1 MKSKAILAAAC
12 LCGLALGACA
22 PVAIVGG
29 GAVAARTV
37 SSERSTMDAL
47 NDKEI
52 EISISTGLGNHS
64 GELYRDV
71 SVDVTEGRVVLI
83 GSVPRQ
89 EDKVTA
95 TQIAWSTE
103 GVTSVQDELIV
114 AKDSSA
120 KTYFSDVKISN
131 TLRLELLT
139 DTSIRSANYNVETLD
154 GVVHLT
160 GLARSRAELDRVIDH
175 AKGVKGVKRVV
186 SHVLT
191 IDDPRRVR
199 VVGTSSTG

>member
-12 LCGLALGACA
+12 LVGLALGACA

-37 SSERSTMDAL
+37 ASERSTMDAL

-83 GSVPRQ
+83 GSVPKP
-89 EDKVTA
+89 EDKIAA

-160 GLARSRAELDRVIDH
+160 GLAGSRAELDRVIDH

>member
-12 LCGLALGACA
+12 LVGLALGACA

-29 GAVAARTV
+29 GAIAARTV

-52 EISISTGLGNHS
+52 EFAISNDLGRHS

-71 SVDVTEGRVVLI
+71 AVDVTEGRVVLI

-186 SHVLT
+186 SHVRT

>member
-1 MKSKAILAAAC
+1 MKTKAILAAAC
-12 LCGLALGACA
+12 LVGLALGACA

>member
-12 LCGLALGACA
+12 LVGLALSACA

-37 SSERSTMDAL
+37 SSERTTMDAL
-47 NDKEI
+47 KDKEI
-52 EISISTGLGNHS
+52 EVKISNDLGNHS

-71 SVDVTEGRVVLI
+71 AVDVTEGRVVLI
-83 GSVPRQ
+83 GSVPRH
-89 EDKVTA
+89 EDKIA
-95 TQIAWSTE
+95 ANQIAWSAE
-103 GVTSVQDELIV
+103 GVSSVQDELVV

-131 TLRLELLT
+131 TLRLKLLT
-139 DTSIRSANYNVETLD
+139 DTKIRSANYNVETLD

-160 GLARSRAELDRVIDH
+160 GLARSRAELDRVIEH
-175 AKGVKGVKRVV
+175 AQGVKNVKRVV

-199 VVGTSSTG
+199 VVGDSSTG